1 MKALDLNETSP
12 YQASWQA
19 PPEEDAMAKANEP
32 ADTSGISNAIQN
44 LDPAQLHPDPQLGP
58 QMIDSAMIAI
68 DLMASNR
75 DVHPT
80 QGHALLKALEILF
93 S

>member
-1 MKALDLNETSP
+1 MRAFDLDEASP
-12 YQASWQA
+12 YQAGWQGL
-19 PPEEDAMAKANEP
+19 PDEEAITQANEP

-44 LDPAQLHPDPQLGP
+44 LDPAQVHPDPQLGP
-58 QMIDSAMIAI
+58 QMIDNAMIAI

-80 QGHALLKALEILF
+80 QGHALLKVLEILF
-93 S
+93 Q